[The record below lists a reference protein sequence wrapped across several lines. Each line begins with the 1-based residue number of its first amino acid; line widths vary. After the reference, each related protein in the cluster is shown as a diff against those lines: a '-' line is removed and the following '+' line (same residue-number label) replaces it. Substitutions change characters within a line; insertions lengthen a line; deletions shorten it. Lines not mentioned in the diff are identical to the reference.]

1 MEQFLINYD
10 RFYIIFKEIFLIF
23 NFFVIYYFLALNSN
37 YVFLYILSFLSISKY
52 LLWQKVDRADQ
63 YIYSDFTPPI
73 SVVVPAYNEE
83 NTVVT
88 TVRSLLMV
96 QYPKFELV
104 IVNDGSE
111 DRTLQNLI
119 DNFGLRRLSRPVHIK
134 IKTADIRGI
143 YYCPEDDRIIVVDKV
158 NGGSRADAVN
168 AGINASRY
176 PLFCAIDADSI
187 LERSGLKRVVKPF
200 LEEPELTIASGG
212 VIRIANGC
220 DIKSG
225 FFEKARLS
233 NKSLP
238 RFQVV
243 EYLRSFLFGRMG
255 WSVINSLLI
264 ISGAFGLFRKSA
276 VVEVGGFNKNSFA
289 EDMEMVVQ
297 LHEVYRRKKQKY
309 RIVFVPDPICW
320 TLVPETLSALS
331 RQRRRWHRGLMQVL
345 FGHIKMLLN
354 PRYGLIGLF
363 AMPYYFL
370 FEMLGPIVELAG
382 YILVPI
388 GLFLGLVSLQTFL
401 LFVAAAF
408 LFSAIL
414 SVGGVLLDERSYRPY
429 ESWREL
435 SILILYAFIENFSFR
450 IVTTFFR
457 VMGIFDYLKKTGK
470 W

>member
-10 RFYIIFKEIFLIF
+10 RFYIIFRQIFLTF
-23 NFFVIYYFLALNSN
+23 NFFVIFYFLALNSV
-37 YVFLYILSFLSISKY
+37 YVLLYVLSFFSITKY

-73 SVVVPAYNEE
+73 SVVIPAYNEE

-104 IVNDGSE
+104 VVNDGSE

-134 IKTADIRGI
+134 INTADIRGI

-212 VIRIANGC
+212 VIRILNGC

-276 VVEVGGFNKNSFA
+276 VVEAGGFNKNSFA

-320 TLVPETLSALS
+320 TLVPETFSALS

-345 FGHIKMLLN
+345 FGHLKMFLN
-354 PRYGLIGLF
+354 PRYGGIGLF
-363 AMPYYFL
+363 AMPYYFF

-388 GLFLGLVSLQTFL
+388 ALFLGLISLESFL

-429 ESWREL
+429 ESWREV
-435 SILILYAFIENFSFR
+435 SILILYALIENFSFR

-457 VMGIFDYLKKTGK
+457 VMGILDYLRRRGR

>member
-1 MEQFLINYD
+1 M
-10 RFYIIFKEIFLIF
+10 
-23 NFFVIYYFLALNSN
+23 
-37 YVFLYILSFLSISKY
+37 
-52 LLWQKVDRADQ
+52 
-63 YIYSDFTPPI
+63 
-73 SVVVPAYNEE
+73 
-83 NTVVT
+83 VT

-104 IVNDGSE
+104 VVNDGSE

-134 IKTADIRGI
+134 INTADIRGI

-212 VIRIANGC
+212 VIRILNGC

-276 VVEVGGFNKNSFA
+276 VVEAGGFNKNSFA

-320 TLVPETLSALS
+320 TLVPETFSALS

-345 FGHIKMLLN
+345 FGHLKMFLN
-354 PRYGLIGLF
+354 PRYGGIGLF
-363 AMPYYFL
+363 AMPYYFF

-388 GLFLGLVSLQTFL
+388 ALFLGLISLESFL

-429 ESWREL
+429 ESWREV
-435 SILILYAFIENFSFR
+435 SILILYALIENFSFR

-457 VMGIFDYLKKTGK
+457 VMGIL
-470 W
+470 